1 MKVRLTPSFELTD
14 ERIGSSKARPVLVN
28 MRTGKAHGPKDI
40 IEPYAFWGLKPAAAH
55 VARMIEGDLYTDE
68 EMEFIKRF
76 CIAGRSDRS
85 PA

>member
-28 MRTGKAHGPKDI
+28 LRTGKAHGPKEI

-55 VARMIEGDLYTDE
+55 VARMVERIIYTDE
-68 EMEFIKRF
+68 EVEFIKRF
-76 CIAGRSDRS
+76 CNAGRSGPS